1 MGSNLRKTVM
11 GKRNWW
17 RRSLNRHFRLLE
29 ARSAR
34 AVDQRRRIE
43 EQRTKAQKKRTLE
56 QQEKAFERVGEARE
70 RGEAITGM
78 DTLEKKKIAKERTWR
93 AKWDTRRAKFDAW
106 ARKYR

>member
-1 MGSNLRKTVM
+1 M

-17 RRSLNRHFRLLE
+17 RRSLNRHFRLLNG
-29 ARSAR
+29 RFR
-34 AVDQRRRIE
+34 ALEQRLRIE

-70 RGEAITGM
+70 RSEAITGM
-78 DTLEKKKIAKERTWR
+78 DTPEKKKIAKERMWR

-106 ARKYR
+106 ARKCR